1 MKHILSKAVVLPMLS
16 FLVFTPSLVSQIK
29 QDPKT
34 KMDMIQGEVRS
45 IDQEAMTFVIR
56 TTANLD
62 YTISYT
68 DKTTFRSNRNPKG
81 TIADVQ
87 KGLQVVA
94 IGKAKGTKDLAAAEI
109 DILGRWMGK
118 S

>member
-1 MKHILSKAVVLPMLS
+1 MNQIMSKAVVLLLIS
-16 FLVFTPSLVSQIK
+16 FLVVTPSLVSQIK

-34 KMDMIQGEVRS
+34 KMDLIQGEVQS
-45 IDQEAMTFVIR
+45 IDQKAMTFVIR

-62 YTISYT
+62 FTISYT

-81 TIADVQ
+81 TIADVK
-87 KGLQVVA
+87 KGLRVVA
-94 IGKAKGTKDLAAAEI
+94 IGKAKGTKDLAAAKI